1 MKKSTLSLLLAL
13 GVFFSLNG
21 FADDKVTC
29 YKLRKNG
36 KLKDSQKKSCN
47 GTSWHD
53 SIEKAVAAAKA
64 KCDQKKQ
71 RSGKHE
77 WKETDGKDGK
87 GRCVKT
93 KNLLG
98 KFKYKIGNNQATL
111 ISDIKNLCFAKEN
124 ESSADDNRMLRK
136 VKKTCKKAQKRYRKL
151 VAKACKKEIKKNRE
165 AYIDGLDGSFKKLG
179 QKFKNLFKKKKKD
192 GVSCKQVGKD
202 TLADLIKNIE
212 DSGKKLL

>member
-93 KNLLG
+93 KGL
-98 KFKYKIGNNQATL
+98 
-111 ISDIKNLCFAKEN
+111 FAKKLFNNAVGLESNIEN
-124 ESSADDNRMLRK
+124 FCLTEVFKDEKL
-136 VKKTCKKAQKRYRKL
+136 CKKAKRKYVKVL
-151 VAKACKKEIKKNRE
+151 TKSCKKEYKKRMKERNKSVGSKIKSFFSKKKN
-165 AYIDGLDGSFKKLG
+165 AAGVKCKDAAKQQLTCVLDESKCAKEGG
-179 QKFKNLFKKKKKD
+179 N
-192 GVSCKQVGKD
+192 
-202 TLADLIKNIE
+202 
-212 DSGKKLL
+212 